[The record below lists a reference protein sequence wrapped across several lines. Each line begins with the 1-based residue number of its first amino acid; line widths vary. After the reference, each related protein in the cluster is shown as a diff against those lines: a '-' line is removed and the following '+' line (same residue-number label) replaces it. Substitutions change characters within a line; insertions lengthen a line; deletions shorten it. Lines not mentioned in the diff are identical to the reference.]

1 MLTNVKSTVSLHFA
15 PLFLKGECAMGEF
28 VDIEGS
34 LAMRLSKNL
43 VMLPEIIMS
52 VILDDPKVDLRYA
65 SAEIV
70 MC

>member
-1 MLTNVKSTVSLHFA
+1 
-15 PLFLKGECAMGEF
+15 MGEF

-52 VILDDPKVDLRYA
+52 VILDDPIVDLRYA